1 MHDHWTNLVMQT
13 FSKLAIVRKIEDV
26 LQNLYAY
33 FSHSLKGI
41 IKFVELANIMEIGG
55 QCIFRNIKT

>member
-1 MHDHWTNLVMQT
+1 MSHCTNLVVQI
-13 FSKLAIVRKIEDV
+13 FSKLAIVWKIENV

-41 IKFVELANIMEIGG
+41 LKFAELTNIMETGG